1 MPAFDEM
8 DDEALTTWLVGALM
22 EAQRRGLTTVM
33 MAEPATAESLA
44 KAAEAETEATAPTS
58 SAVH

>member
-33 MAEPATAESLA
+33 MAEPATAEAL
-44 KAAEAETEATAPTS
+44 AAEAETEATAPTS